1 LKDDMQAIKEE
12 LEALR
17 RENATLKVNSSKGEE
32 MQSAMQ
38 SNNAAI

>member
-1 LKDDMQAIKEE
+1 MQAIKEE
-12 LEALR
+12 LETLR
-17 RENATLKVNSSKGEE
+17 RENATLKVNSSKGVD